1 MRDVKIKVE
10 GCTFIWDAQKT
21 ASNLKKHGVRFAE
34 TLEVLFDPNY
44 RAEDASVEEE
54 TRYGVIGYSDENR
67 LLYVVVADVD
77 EETWRI
83 ISARAA
89 TPGERKRY
97 EEETDS
103 T

>member
-1 MRDVKIKVE
+1 LR

-34 TLEVLFDPNY
+34 ALEALFDPNY

-54 TRYGVIGYSDENR
+54 TRYAVIGYSDENR

-89 TPGERKRY
+89 TPSERKRY
-97 EEETDS
+97 EEADS

>member
-1 MRDVKIKVE
+1 
-10 GCTFIWDAQKT
+10 
-21 ASNLKKHGVRFAE
+21 
-34 TLEVLFDPNY
+34 
-44 RAEDASVEEE
+44 VEEE
-54 TRYGVIGYSDENR
+54 TRYAVIGYSDEDR

-89 TPGERKRY
+89 TPSERKRY
-97 EEETDS
+97 EEEADS